1 MGKLKLNGSE
11 QYESINVRLS
21 KDKTPIAFENKVQEL
36 LEQGAFDSREEA
48 EKWVSETDFEMEM
61 YYQKDCGLFLVEAD
75 AVENDAD
82 IYSPYTREK
91 YESFDD
97 GIN

>member
-1 MGKLKLNGSE
+1 MGNLKLNSTE

-36 LEQGAFDSREEA
+36 LEQGAFDCREKA
-48 EKWVSETDFEMEM
+48 EKWLSETDFEMEM
-61 YYQKDCGLFLVEAD
+61 YYQKDYGLFLVDAE
-75 AVENDAD
+75 AVEYGAD
-82 IYSPYTREK
+82 IYSPYTSEK
-91 YESFDD
+91 YERFDD